1 MISLWECSLHTVTAL
16 CESCHMLQDSHH
28 TLQDLHP
35 MIQES
40 HACDKEKTVSLLGLD
55 SCVAGTKNRSQIHR
69 DTEEVQLK
77 CLISGRQK
85 CMYMLSGFS
94 CKNGT
99 IKCH

>member
-1 MISLWECSLHTVTAL
+1 MRIMSLAIGFASHTTRFGPHDTGISWHVT
-16 CESCHMLQDSHH
+16 
-28 TLQDLHP
+28 
-35 MIQES
+35 
-40 HACDKEKTVSLLGLD
+40 KKTVSLLGLD

-69 DTEEVQLK
+69 ETEEVQLK

-85 CMYMLSGFS
+85 YMYMLSGFS